1 MTVSIHKLWWNPWE
15 GGTLPDVGD
24 KNVSISIDNLSFDR
38 DSDYRILFLAEPYAV
53 APTINEGALS
63 NSHSFDKI
71 YTFADAML
79 SSYETAELFPWGAS
93 WLDFD
98 NLKLDKKPRIT
109 FVTSSK
115 IQTPGHKL
123 RLEIFDFLSYIDD
136 ANGLDIYQHQSPPFH
151 ETRNDFF
158 DKAMF
163 HIAVENSQQ
172 KNYFTE
178 KVIDCF
184 ASKTI
189 PIYYGCPNL
198 GDWFNM
204 DGVLTFDDLS
214 SLKKVLSNINEDFY
228 HNRKEAIE
236 DNYQIAK
243 QFHSANDVVPRLTR
257 LIEQDVKE
265 NAVKR
270 IQSN

>member
-1 MTVSIHKLWWNPWE
+1 MKAKVFQLWWNPWGDE
-15 GGTLPDVGD
+15 GLEVGN
-24 KNVSISIDNLSFDR
+24 KKVSISIDNLSYDK
-38 DSDYRILFLAEPYAV
+38 DADYRILFLAEPYAV
-53 APTINEGALS
+53 APTINEGALA
-63 NSHSFDKI
+63 NSHSFNRI
-71 YTFADAML
+71 YTFTQSVLDKYP
-79 SSYETAELFPWGAS
+79 SAELFPWGAS
-93 WLDFD
+93 WLDFE
-98 NLKLDKKPRIT
+98 NLKIDKKPSIT

-123 RLEIFDFLSYIDD
+123 RLEIFDFLVDIDD
-136 ANGLDIYQHQSPPFH
+136 ANGLTVYQHMSPPFH

-204 DGVLTFDDLS
+204 DGVITFDDVKD
-214 SLKKVLSNINEDFY
+214 LKRILTNINEDSY
-228 HNRKEAIE
+228 HKRKDAIE
-236 DNYQIAK
+236 ENYEKAK
-243 QFHSANDVVPRLTR
+243 QFHSENDVVPRLTKTI
-257 LIEQDVKE
+257 LADIKE
-265 NAVKR
+265 NA
-270 IQSN
+270 ILHT